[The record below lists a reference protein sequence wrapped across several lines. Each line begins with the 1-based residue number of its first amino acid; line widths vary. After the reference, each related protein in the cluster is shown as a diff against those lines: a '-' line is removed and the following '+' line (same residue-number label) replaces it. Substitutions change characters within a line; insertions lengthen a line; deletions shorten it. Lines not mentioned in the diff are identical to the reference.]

1 MTMLVALIN
10 TPIAIGVRVSP
21 APWSDALP
29 AYVSDQNGMPTAA
42 AFKYTVPW
50 CRASGSAPSSFSQE
64 LPRNHITTPTSTPH
78 ANAIRI
84 ALGSV
89 RDASSGRFA
98 PTLRA
103 ITAVE
108 PTARAIMP
116 ACENQKIWPARRT
129 PARESSPRWP
139 TNAVSTSCTIE
150 KLTCC
155 TTTGQASRMTERMRC
170 SSSIVPGGAAIAS
183 AASAD
188 MLRLEPGTG
197 TYASHY
203 GKRVAAID
211 TGTRA
216 PFTTFVRKT
225 QRLDTQDASFIMNP
239 YSGGVL
245 AVRQN
250 ARRNPAY
257 SEDVFALPF
266 PRDAEPHSGVRDDTR
281 NRAAT
286 PSAALGADTGASR

>member
-42 AFKYTVPW
+42 ASKYTVPW
-50 CRASGSAPSSFSQE
+50 CRASGSAPSSFNQE
-64 LPRNHITTPTSTPH
+64 FPRNHFTTPTSTPH
-78 ANAIRI
+78 ANAIMI
-84 ALGSV
+84 ALRSV

-98 PTLRA
+98 PTFRA

-108 PTARAIMP
+108 PTASAIMP

-129 PARESSPRWP
+129 PARESSPKCP
-139 TNAVSTSCTIE
+139 TNAVSTSWTIE

-170 SSSIVPGGAAIAS
+170 SSSIAPGGAAIAS

-188 MLRLEPGTG
+188 IVRLQSRTG

-211 TGTRA
+211 TGA
-216 PFTTFVRKT
+216 PRRGRFFVRKT
-225 QRLDTQDASFIMNP
+225 QRLDTPGASFVCARYVAPRLGP
-239 YSGGVL
+239 YPT
-245 AVRQN
+245 A
-250 ARRNPAY
+250 
-257 SEDVFALPF
+257 
-266 PRDAEPHSGVRDDTR
+266 DAGS
-281 NRAAT
+281 
-286 PSAALGADTGASR
+286 LI